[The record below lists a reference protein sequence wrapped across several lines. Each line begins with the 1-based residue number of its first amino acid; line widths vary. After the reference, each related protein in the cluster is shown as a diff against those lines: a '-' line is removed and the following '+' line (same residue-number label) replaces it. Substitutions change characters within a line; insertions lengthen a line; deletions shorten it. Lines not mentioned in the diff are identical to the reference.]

1 MIINTDTHMSF
12 CQATTCFYF
21 HGDSDGGQEIIPS
34 KDINQIIFED
44 PLSGVARTLWMFE
57 DPDDPENKVYIAKF
71 KQFGNFGEEFF
82 ESTLN
87 ADVLYHLDSSNPPE
101 NIEDTIITDKTATL
115 YVVGKNNKCQS
126 ISGFIQ
132 HKPQSAP
139 GHQMS

>member
-71 KQFGNFGEEFF
+71 KQFGNFNEESFQA
-82 ESTLN
+82 TLN
-87 ADVLYHLDSSNPPE
+87 AEALYHLDKKIPPE
-101 NIEDTIITDKTATL
+101 NPDSGLITHKTATL
-115 YVVGKNNKCQS
+115 LVVGGNKKCKS
-126 ISGFIQ
+126 IFGMIL
-132 HKPQSAP
+132 HKPQ
-139 GHQMS
+139 